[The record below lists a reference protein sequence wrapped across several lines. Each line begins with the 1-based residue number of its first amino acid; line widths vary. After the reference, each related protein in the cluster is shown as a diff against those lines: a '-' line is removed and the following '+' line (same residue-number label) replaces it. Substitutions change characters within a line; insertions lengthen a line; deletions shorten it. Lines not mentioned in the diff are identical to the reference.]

1 MKLRYLLALTA
12 TLSISA
18 SAFAADDGEALYKK
32 SGCAACHK
40 VDSKAVGPAFK
51 DVAAKYKDDK
61 GAQAALELKVRNGG
75 KGSFGAMSMPPTGK
89 SVSDDSIKT
98 LVSWVL
104 SQK

>member
-1 MKLRYLLALTA
+1 MKVRYLIALTA
-12 TLSISA
+12 ALSFSTA
-18 SAFAADDGEALYKK
+18 SFAADNGEALYKQ

-40 VDSKAVGPAFK
+40 VDGKSLGPSFK

-61 GAQAALELKVRNGG
+61 GAQARLEAKVRSGG
-75 KGSFGAMSMPPTGK
+75 KGSFGSMAMPATAA
-89 SVSDDSIKT
+89 SVSDESIKT